1 MKRHHLSG
9 SLWAFLVLFLF
20 FSLNG
25 KAQMVNEVAKKRVTI
40 GVGMFTDIW
49 FGVPN
54 GIKTRTINQGF
65 QSFVLYNVPFGK
77 SNFGFAI
84 GIGFRAQ
91 NMYGNFLVK
100 STQDSTWL
108 EKIGDTASVNYQR
121 SKLTLPYLELPIEF
135 RFKSKS
141 KIAVGIGFK
150 VAYLLPAH
158 TKYVGENYNT
168 LTGAKYRAKFREIK
182 NLEQFSYG
190 PTFRMGY
197 RWFNVNA
204 YYSLSKIFTKGN
216 GPEMY
221 PFSIGFLLM
230 PF

>member
-1 MKRHHLSG
+1 MKRNHLSAT
-9 SLWAFLVLFLF
+9 LLALLVLIMF
-20 FSLNG
+20 FPLNVR
-25 KAQMVNEVAKKRVTI
+25 AQMVNEVAKKRISI

-49 FGVPN
+49 FNVPK
-54 GIKTRTINQGF
+54 GINTRTINQGF
-65 QSFVLYNVPFGK
+65 QTFAMYNVPFGK

-84 GIGFRAQ
+84 GLGFRAQ

-100 STQDSTWL
+100 SSIDSTYL

-168 LTGAKYRAKFREIK
+168 LNGAKYRVKLREIK

-190 PTFRMGY
+190 PTFRIGY

-216 GPEMY
+216 GPELY
-221 PFSIGFLLM
+221 PLSIGFLLM